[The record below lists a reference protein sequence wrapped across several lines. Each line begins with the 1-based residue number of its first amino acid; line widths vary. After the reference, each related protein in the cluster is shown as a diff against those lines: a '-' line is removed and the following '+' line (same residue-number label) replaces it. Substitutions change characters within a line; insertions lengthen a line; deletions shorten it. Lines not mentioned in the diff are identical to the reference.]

1 MKKQVKKKPMGK
13 ERRRLK
19 FLREQKE
26 QRNIKKHNINLIFPK
41 KRDIR
46 FSDPKEKK

>member
-1 MKKQVKKKPMGK
+1 MKRDKKALSKK
-13 ERRRLK
+13 DKRRLK
-19 FLREQKE
+19 FIRETRE
-26 QRNIKKHNINLIFPK
+26 QRNIAKYNIDFIFPK